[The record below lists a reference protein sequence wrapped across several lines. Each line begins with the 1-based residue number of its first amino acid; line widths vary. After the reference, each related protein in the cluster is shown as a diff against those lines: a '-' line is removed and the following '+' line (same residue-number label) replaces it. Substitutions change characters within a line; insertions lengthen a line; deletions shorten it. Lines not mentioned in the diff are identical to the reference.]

1 LVTHQIEITDDERI
15 PEHVEEILRSLPEW
29 FGVESALLDYV
40 EQARVLPTYAARHDG
55 HTIGICIVKLHTQ
68 HAAEISLLA
77 VDPAW
82 HRRGVGRA
90 LMDAVERDLTLTGV
104 EFVQVKTLGPSYA
117 SRDYEGTRLF
127 YEAIGYRH
135 LEEIHGLW
143 PDNPCL
149 ILIKRLPPAS

>member
-1 LVTHQIEITDDERI
+1 M
-15 PEHVEEILRSLPEW
+15 
-29 FGVESALLDYV
+29 ESALLDYV
-40 EQARVLPTYAARHDG
+40 EQARVFPTYAARHDG
-55 HTIGICIVKLHTQ
+55 QTIGIFIVKHHTK

-77 VDPAW
+77 VDAVW

-90 LMDAVERDLTLTGV
+90 LMDAVERDLSQKGV
-104 EFVQVKTLGPSYA
+104 EFVQVETLGPSYR
-117 SRDYEGTRLF
+117 SPEYEWTRLF

-149 ILIKRLPPAS
+149 ILIKRPSPTR

>member
-1 LVTHQIEITDDERI
+1 MTHQIEITGDERI
-15 PEHVEEILRSLPEW
+15 PEHVEAMLRSLPEW
-29 FGVESALLDYV
+29 FGVESALLEYV
-40 EQARVLPTYAARHDG
+40 QQAQVLPTYAARYDG
-55 HTIGICIVKLHTQ
+55 HTIGICIVKFHTQ
-68 HAAEISLLA
+68 HAAEISLVA

-90 LMDAVERDLTLTGV
+90 LMETVERDLTQKGV
-104 EFVQVKTLGPSYA
+104 EFVQVKTLGPSYP
-117 SRDYEGTRLF
+117 SGEFDGTRLF

-149 ILIKRLPPAS
+149 ILIKRLSPSG